1 MGNEP
6 CGQVVDTKRR
16 LNVRYGTAWIILAG
30 SLGLPACAPGQQQL
44 TVQTVPRGA
53 EVYLQRSGTIE
64 VEANVAGVSGR
75 IDAGSFQDDFF
86 LVGTTPAEF
95 KFPLTERDA
104 TVQGENAGGNV
115 TRRYTQ
121 GLLRIMLPGYRT
133 EERSVLFTGDA
144 VKLEL
149 QLTPQ

>member
-1 MGNEP
+1 MYAK
-6 CGQVVDTKRR
+6 QRA
-16 LNVRYGTAWIILAG
+16 NVRSGSGWIILSGALAL
-30 SLGLPACAPGQQQL
+30 SACAPGHQQL

-64 VEANVAGVSGR
+64 IEAAVAGVSGKV
-75 IDAGSFQDDFF
+75 DAGSFQEEFF
-86 LVGTTPAEF
+86 LVGTTPVDF
-95 KFPLTERDA
+95 KFPLTERDV
-104 TVQGENAGGNV
+104 TFQGEDAGGNV
-115 TRRYTQ
+115 TRRYKE

-149 QLTPQ
+149 QLTAE